1 MNLVEELTPA
11 TVREVADRIAVAAG
25 FEDLVYRES
34 EIDALW
40 SLADI
45 ARRDAVLAG
54 SADAE
59 RWTEVLR
66 LIGTAHDLI
75 PDGRCVESAA
85 ILRQTLPLL
94 SPPDPDAAGSGK
106 I

>member
-1 MNLVEELTPA
+1 MDHAHMNPVEELTPV
-11 TVREVADRIAVAAG
+11 TVSEVAARVEVAVG

-45 ARRDAVLAG
+45 ARRDAVLAR

-59 RWTEVLR
+59 RWTEILR
-66 LIGTAHDLI
+66 LVGTAHDLV
-75 PDGRCVESAA
+75 PDGRCAEAAA

-94 SPPDPDAAGSGK
+94 
-106 I
+106 

>member
-1 MNLVEELTPA
+1 MDHAHMNPVEELTPV
-11 TVREVADRIAVAAG
+11 TVSEVAARIAVAVD

-45 ARRDAVLAG
+45 ARRDAALAR

-59 RWTEVLR
+59 RWAEVLR

-75 PDGRCVESAA
+75 PDGRCAEAA
-85 ILRQTLPLL
+85 TILRQVLPLL
-94 SPPDPDAAGSGK
+94 
-106 I
+106 

>member
-1 MNLVEELTPA
+1 MDHTQMHQVEELTTT
-11 TVREVADRIAVAAG
+11 TVTDVADRIEVAVD

-45 ARRDAVLAG
+45 ARRDATLAG
-54 SADAE
+54 HADAA
-59 RWTEVLR
+59 RWTQILE

-75 PDGRCVESAA
+75 PDGRCTESAA
-85 ILRQTLPLL
+85 ILRQVLPLL
-94 SPPDPDAAGSGK
+94 
-106 I
+106 